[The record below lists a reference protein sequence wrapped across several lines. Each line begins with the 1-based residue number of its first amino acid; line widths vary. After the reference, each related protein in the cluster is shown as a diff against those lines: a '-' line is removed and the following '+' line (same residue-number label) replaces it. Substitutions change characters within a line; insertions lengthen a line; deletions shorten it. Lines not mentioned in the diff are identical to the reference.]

1 MTATH
6 SGEPW
11 TTTQSQPDTFGKPSK
26 QSDAPTKNHQS
37 GHTDAETANHAKG
50 KSTMA
55 SIYEIEK
62 QVEAIV
68 AQTRILCELMG
79 IDPTPMP
86 GEEPIVET
94 PVDNETIQDLTDPD
108 A

>member
-1 MTATH
+1 MIATH
-6 SGEPW
+6 SGAQW
-11 TTTQSQPDTFGKPSK
+11 TTRTFHSDTSGKPFRP
-26 QSDAPTKNHQS
+26 SDAPTKNHQS
-37 GHTDAETANHAKG
+37 GHTDAATAKPAKG

-62 QVEAIV
+62 QIEAVV

-86 GEEPIVET
+86 GEEPVN
-94 PVDNETIQDLTDPD
+94 NETIQDLTDPD

>member
-6 SGEPW
+6 SGEQW
-11 TTTQSQPDTFGKPSK
+11 TTRTFHSDTFGKQSN

-37 GHTDAETANHAKG
+37 GHTDTETAKHAKG
-50 KSTMA
+50 SPTMA

-62 QVEAIV
+62 QVEAII

-86 GEEPIVET
+86 GEEPTVET
-94 PVDNETIQDLTDPD
+94 IEELTDPD

>member
-1 MTATH
+1 MTKPSH
-6 SGEPW
+6 S
-11 TTTQSQPDTFGKPSK
+11 DTSGKPSDR
-26 QSDAPTKNHQS
+26 SDVRIKNHPS
-37 GHTDAETANHAKG
+37 GHTDEATAKPAKG
-50 KSTMA
+50 QPPMA

-62 QVEAIV
+62 QVEAII

-86 GEEPIVET
+86 GEEPINT
-94 PVDNETIQDLTDPD
+94 ETIEELTDPD

>member
-6 SGEPW
+6 SGEQW
-11 TTTQSQPDTFGKPSK
+11 TTTTFHYVTYGK
-26 QSDAPTKNHQS
+26 QSNQSAAPTKNHQS
-37 GHTDAETANHAKG
+37 GHTDAETAKHAKG
-50 KSTMA
+50 KTMA

-86 GEEPIVET
+86 GEEPTVET
-94 PVDNETIQDLTDPD
+94 IEELTDPD

>member
-6 SGEPW
+6 SGKQW
-11 TTTQSQPDTFGKPSK
+11 TTNKSPHATYGAPYA
-26 QSDAPTKNHQS
+26 QSDAPTKNHQYD
-37 GHTDAETANHAKG
+37 HTDEANASAARKG
-50 KSTMA
+50 TPMA

-62 QVEAIV
+62 QVEAII

-86 GEEPIVET
+86 GEEPTVET
-94 PVDNETIQDLTDPD
+94 IEELTDPD

>member
-6 SGEPW
+6 SGEQW
-11 TTTQSQPDTFGKPSK
+11 TTTTFHYATSGKQSKP
-26 QSDAPTKNHQS
+26 SDAPTKNHQS
-37 GHTDAETANHAKG
+37 GHTDTATAKHAKG
-50 KSTMA
+50 KPMA

-62 QVEAIV
+62 QVEAII

-86 GEEPIVET
+86 GEEPVST
-94 PVDNETIQDLTDPD
+94 ETIEELTDPD

>member
-1 MTATH
+1 MIATH
-6 SGEPW
+6 SGEQW
-11 TTTQSQPDTFGKPSK
+11 TTTKYRYATSGKQSK
-26 QSDAPTKNHQS
+26 QSAAPTKNHQS
-37 GHTDAETANHAKG
+37 GRTDTATAKHAKG
-50 KSTMA
+50 STPMA

-86 GEEPIVET
+86 GDEPTI
-94 PVDNETIQDLTDPD
+94 ETIEELTDPD

>member
-1 MTATH
+1 
-6 SGEPW
+6 
-11 TTTQSQPDTFGKPSK
+11 
-26 QSDAPTKNHQS
+26 
-37 GHTDAETANHAKG
+37 
-50 KSTMA
+50 MA

-86 GEEPIVET
+86 GEEPVNT
-94 PVDNETIQDLTDPD
+94 ETIEELTDPD

>member
-1 MTATH
+1 MIATH
-6 SGEPW
+6 SGEQW
-11 TTTQSQPDTFGKPSK
+11 TTKQSHSDTSGKQSK

-37 GHTDAETANHAKG
+37 GHTDAATANHAKG
-50 KSTMA
+50 KAMA

-62 QVEAIV
+62 QIEAVV
-68 AQTRILCELMG
+68 AQTRILCEIMG

-86 GEEPIVET
+86 GDE
-94 PVDNETIQDLTDPD
+94 PVDNETIEELTDPD

>member
-6 SGEPW
+6 SGAQW
-11 TTTQSQPDTFGKPSK
+11 TTKTSHSDTSGKPSK

-37 GHTDAETANHAKG
+37 GHTDAAIAKPAKG

-55 SIYEIEK
+55 SMYEIEK
-62 QVEAIV
+62 QIEAVV

-86 GEEPIVET
+86 GEEPVN
-94 PVDNETIQDLTDPD
+94 NETIQDLTDPD

>member
-1 MTATH
+1 
-6 SGEPW
+6 
-11 TTTQSQPDTFGKPSK
+11 
-26 QSDAPTKNHQS
+26 
-37 GHTDAETANHAKG
+37 
-50 KSTMA
+50 MA

-94 PVDNETIQDLTDPD
+94 TVDNETIQDLTDPD